1 MATVF
6 EAFYD
11 GRVGSN
17 TVGVLLGLE
26 RSLEDC
32 IRVVVVGNHNVL
44 IAAERS
50 NEEAADVV
58 CV

>member
-1 MATVF
+1 M
-6 EAFYD
+6 
-11 GRVGSN
+11 
-17 TVGVLLGLE
+17 GVLLGLE
-26 RSLEDC
+26 QSLEDC
-32 IRVVVVGNHNVL
+32 IRFSVVGNHNVL